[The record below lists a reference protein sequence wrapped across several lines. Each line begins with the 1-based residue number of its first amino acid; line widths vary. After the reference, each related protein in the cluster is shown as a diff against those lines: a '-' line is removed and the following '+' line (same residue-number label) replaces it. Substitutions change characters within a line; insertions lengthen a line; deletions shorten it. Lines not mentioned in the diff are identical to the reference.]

1 MYNKSNHKFQIGCR
15 HTTNCMLLY
24 QRYLTARLVFID
36 FHHNTI
42 FFSSFSLLLCKK
54 KVYKPSQHL
63 SRSNSQPSRPKS
75 GLKRYSSLE
84 EATEHEKELIRTSLT
99 DLCFRQEPMNQR
111 IGSQPNLLDLKSA
124 LEKPTFFSVYIL
136 RLLEQELFTNYVGMI
151 LTFFFDFVYTFYLI
165 KVNIFDHL
173 HL

>member
-24 QRYLTARLVFID
+24 QRYLTARLVCID
-36 FHHNTI
+36 FHHMYYT
-42 FFSSFSLLLCKK
+42 FFSLPPLFCFEK

-111 IGSQPNLLDLKSA
+111 IGTQPNLLDLKI
-124 LEKPTFFSVYIL
+124 EKVLRKQQHFFSIYI
-136 RLLEQELFTNYVGMI
+136 YS
-151 LTFFFDFVYTFYLI
+151 
-165 KVNIFDHL
+165 
-173 HL
+173 